1 MHSMIMAEVTVRIL
15 VGGRYMLRL
24 WENDRASWDCIDLI
38 QDMERKPR
46 TTLACD
52 SPETILKDGLL
63 MIAIHCHE
71 DKEIIKRAISMLKA
85 KDMKIVSTYQHQPN
99 SFNFFNL
106 ANLASK
112 QLAELYAM
120 NRKHS
125 DRCSNC
131 SNAQHPATRKLMYL
145 NVTIFGQGMISK
157 EWERELKQHHAS
169 VSIGYTEFMKGT
181 ERIRD

>member
-1 MHSMIMAEVTVRIL
+1 MGDVTARIL
-15 VGGRYMLRL
+15 VRGRYMLRL

-38 QDMERKPR
+38 PDMERKPR
-46 TTLACD
+46 TTLACV

-120 NRKHS
+120 NRKDS
-125 DRCSNC
+125 DT
-131 SNAQHPATRKLMYL
+131 ATRTAQSTDGHL
-145 NVTIFGQGMISK
+145 VITILANGSSIGG
-157 EWERELKQHHAS
+157 ELKELKHNGCGVEIAHSKWTDEPTKA
-169 VSIGYTEFMKGT
+169 
-181 ERIRD
+181 